1 MKGLQGRADQNMSF
15 PFLIAVLR
23 ALERLLPT
31 SMAFTHKLNKI
42 SPQSCLGEGPPPA
55 LPSPLLPLAC
65 VYPIAPVLNLGLGMK
80 VTVPGW
86 LRILGAEG
94 CKMVWWQ
101 RLLAA
106 MFRPPEFD
114 PRHPHGGETWCL

>member
-1 MKGLQGRADQNMSF
+1 MSQASKGYRD
-15 PFLIAVLR
+15 
-23 ALERLLPT
+23 AL
-31 SMAFTHKLNKI
+31 SQ
-42 SPQSCLGEGPPPA
+42 QS
-55 LPSPLLPLAC
+55 
-65 VYPIAPVLNLGLGMK
+65 LGLGMK